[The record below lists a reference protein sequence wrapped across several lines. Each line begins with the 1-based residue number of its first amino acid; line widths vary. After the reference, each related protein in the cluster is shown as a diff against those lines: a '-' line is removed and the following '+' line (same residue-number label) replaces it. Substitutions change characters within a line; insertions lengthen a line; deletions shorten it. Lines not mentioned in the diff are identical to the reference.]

1 MQEAES
7 LCHYHSTPS
16 VIQQLLAYYMRADIS
31 NKLVQEAEYPS
42 SNYYNVSGKV
52 VFKTDQ

>member
-1 MQEAES
+1 VQEAES